1 MCTFR
6 GATGVAHA
14 PKLGQ
19 TPYMA
24 ARRPCQSGVLFSIIK
39 VRPRSCW
46 SYPKWG
52 PSYKGVQQ
60 VIIFVPDLL
69 FQWKK
74 EIHMILDIENWLWIS
89 INSDLWCQNISKY
102 FLWFTNSIDL
112 VKNFERNWEGRLILR
127 KANLHFLDSLE
138 IPSPNDHLKRIF
150 FFLL

>member
-1 MCTFR
+1 MYIQGRHRR
-6 GATGVAHA
+6 GTRAKARSDPLYGGAA
-14 PKLGQ
+14 PLPK
-19 TPYMA
+19 
-24 ARRPCQSGVLFSIIK
+24 RRSFFHNQGK
-39 VRPRSCW
+39 TRSCW
-46 SYPKWG
+46 SSPNWG

-89 INSDLWCQNISKY
+89 INSDLWCQNISKF

-138 IPSPNDHLKRIF
+138 IPSPNDH
-150 FFLL
+150 